1 MGDASAPTWGIR
13 RDSRL
18 HVCRQR
24 HQGDASV
31 PTHHPNSP
39 IDSNKIEKGVAKS
52 TTKKE
57 NPFTRAL
64 YTRKEFLVMT
74 HDSVSESK
82 RQLPAPSEQQLV
94 KYVTQQSLA
103 LVSSATRRGRP
114 ATLTT

>member
-24 HQGDASV
+24 HQGDASVPTWGGTRTDHGVGHQGDASV

-82 RQLPAPSEQQLV
+82 RQLPVPSEQQLV
-94 KYVTQQSLA
+94 KY
-103 LVSSATRRGRP
+103 
-114 ATLTT
+114 